1 MIEGL
6 AKVAT
11 GFAMISE
18 GINEIILKA
27 QANDSSKLEEGKV
40 KEAKTKEKAEE
51 ITNKRVEKKVEISK
65 EDVRAVLAK
74 KSQEGKIKEVKALL
88 NKYGA
93 EKLTS
98 VKTEDYENVLKEA
111 EVL

>member
-1 MIEGL
+1 MVKGL
-6 AKVAT
+6 SKIAT

-18 GINEIILKA
+18 GINEIIIKIEQEKNLNNKEINKA
-27 QANDSSKLEEGKV
+27 VNQ
-40 KEAKTKEKAEE
+40 AEE
-51 ITNKRVEKKVEISK
+51 EIIESKIQVSK

-98 VKTEDYENVLKEA
+98 VKAEEYRSLLKEA